1 MENPF
6 LSEFN
11 TPMGVPPFEKIKT
24 EHYLP
29 AFKAA
34 IEEQNTAIDAIVNST
49 ALPEFEN
56 TILALEY
63 SGETLRKVGQ
73 VFSNQQSAD
82 TNSELQEAAKEI
94 IPLLSQHDN
103 QLYLNAEL
111 FNKVHTVYENKASYN
126 LSAEDEKLLDE
137 TYKDFVRNGANL
149 SEGEKETLKEINEH
163 LSVLSLQFGENLL
176 AETNNY
182 QLIIDNKADL
192 VGLPESVIAAAAEA
206 AGEDGKW
213 AITLHKP
220 SWIPFLQYSQKR
232 ELREQVY
239 KAMYKRG
246 NNNNEFDNKAI
257 IAEMAKLRVQKAHIM
272 GYDSFADYV
281 LSDRMAKTPE
291 NVYKLLNQ
299 LWKPALKIAKSEAAA
314 MQQMI
319 DAEGGNFKLESW
331 DWWYY
336 AEKIRKA
343 KYDLEESE
351 LRPYFELNNVRE
363 GAFTLAGKLYGL
375 KFEERTDIPVP
386 HKDARAFEVKEA
398 DGTHVGI
405 LYTDYFPRAS
415 KRGGAWM
422 NSYRKQQRTIDGK
435 MVYPV
440 ITNVC
445 NFSKPTG
452 DQPALLSFDEVTT
465 LFHEFGHAL
474 HGLLSNCTYYSLSGT
489 AVPRDFVELPSQVM
503 ENWCAEPEMLKLFAK
518 HYKTGEVIPQQL
530 IDKLLA
536 ASQFNQGFATV
547 EYLAASFLDMDFHT
561 VTEDKEF
568 DIEAFEK
575 QSMDKIGLINEIIPR
590 YKTTYF
596 NHIWSSGY
604 SAGYY
609 SYIWAEVLD
618 ADAFNAY
625 KESGDIFNK
634 EVGQSFRDN
643 ILSNGGTKDAMGMYV
658 SFRGKEPGIEPLLEK
673 RGLN

>member
-11 TPMGVPPFEKIKT
+11 TPFGVPPFDLIKT

-34 IEEQNTAIDAIVNST
+34 IEEQNTAIQAIVDNNE
-49 ALPEFEN
+49 LPEFEN
-56 TILALEY
+56 TVLALEY
-63 SGETLRKVGQ
+63 SGENLRKVDMIFG
-73 VFSNQQSAD
+73 NQQSAN
-82 TNSELQEAAKEI
+82 TNAELQAAAKEI
-94 IPLLSQHDN
+94 VPLVSKHYDQM
-103 QLYLNAEL
+103 YLNDGL
-111 FNKVHTVYENKASYN
+111 FQKIKAVYQRKETLK
-126 LSAEDEKLLDE
+126 LQGEDAKLLEE

-149 SEGEKETLKEINEH
+149 SEGEKETLKEINER
-163 LSVLSLQFGENLL
+163 LSILSLQFGENLL
-176 AETNNY
+176 AETNNFK
-182 QLIIDNKADL
+182 LIIENKADL
-192 VGLPESVIAAAAEA
+192 AGLPESVIAAAADD
-206 AGEDGKW
+206 AGETGKW
-213 AITLHKP
+213 AITLQKP
-220 SWIPFLQYSQKR
+220 SWIPFLQYSEKR

-239 KAMYKRG
+239 KAMYNRG
-246 NNNNEFDNKAI
+246 NNDNEFDNKAI

-272 GYDSFADYV
+272 GFDSYANYV
-281 LSDRMAKTPE
+281 LDNRMAKNPE
-291 NVYKLLNQ
+291 NVYALLNK
-299 LWKPALKIAKSEAAA
+299 LWTPALKNAKAEAAA
-314 MQQMI
+314 MQAMI
-319 DAEGGNFKLESW
+319 DREGGKFKLESW

-336 AEKIRKA
+336 AEKIRKE
-343 KYDLEESE
+343 KYDLEEAE

-363 GAFTLAGKLYGL
+363 GAFALAGKLYGL
-375 KFEERTDIPVP
+375 QFEEIKNIPVP
-386 HKDARAFEVKEA
+386 HEEARAFEVKEA
-398 DGTHVGI
+398 DGTHIGV

-422 NSYRKQQRTIDGK
+422 NSYRKQQRTIDGE
-435 MVYPV
+435 MVHPV

-474 HGLLSNCTYYSLSGT
+474 HGLLSNCNYFSLSGT

-503 ENWCAEPEMLKLFAK
+503 ENWCAEPEMLKIFAK
-518 HYKTGEVIPQQL
+518 HYQTGEVIPQEL
-530 IDKLLA
+530 INKLLA
-536 ASQFNQGFATV
+536 ASKFNQGFATV

-561 VTEDKEF
+561 VTEEKDF
-568 DIEAFEK
+568 NIEAFEK
-575 QSMDKIGLINEIIPR
+575 QSMDKIGLIDQIIPR
-590 YKTTYF
+590 YKSTYF
-596 NHIWSSGY
+596 NHIWASGY

-618 ADAFNAY
+618 ADAFGAY

-634 EVGQSFRDN
+634 EIGQAFRDK

-658 SFRGKEPGIEPLLEK
+658 SFRGNEPGIDPLLER